1 MAAQPPTPP
10 MKAQRPYLLRALY
23 EWIVDSGCTP
33 HLLVDATFA
42 GVSVPPSAVADG
54 RVVLN
59 VAPEAVRGFML
70 GDQEIEFQCR
80 FGGVAHAVVVP
91 TDAVLAIYARENG
104 AGMAFEG
111 GPEAPER
118 AAGRGATNGAH
129 GTGDDAGRGD
139 RDGDDDDPPP
149 RGSHLKVVK

>member
-1 MAAQPPTPP
+1 MAAQPPTHV

-33 HLLVDATFA
+33 HLLVDATFR

-59 VAPEAVRGFML
+59 VAPEAVRGFLL
-70 GDQEIEFQCR
+70 GDLEIEFQCR
-80 FGGVAHAVVVP
+80 FGGVAHPVVVP
-91 TDAVLAIYARENG
+91 MDAVLAIYARENG

-111 GPEAPER
+111 VPETPAH
-118 AAGRGATNGAH
+118 AAGTEAGNGANQD
-129 GTGDDAGRGD
+129 GGP
-139 RDGDDDDPPP
+139 DGDDDEPPP

>member
-1 MAAQPPTPP
+1 MAAKPPSEHP
-10 MKAQRPYLLRALY
+10 MKSQRPYLLRALL

-33 HLLVDATFA
+33 HLLVDATA
-42 GVSVPPSAVADG
+42 TGVSVPSSAVADG

-59 VAPEAVRGFML
+59 IAPEAVRGFLL

-91 TDAVLAIYARENG
+91 IGAVLAIYARENG

-111 GPEAPER
+111 GAEAP
-118 AAGRGATNGAH
+118 GRSSGSEDGSSSR
-129 GTGDDAGRGD
+129 DAGGSDGED
-139 RDGDDDDPPP
+139 RDPPP